1 MRCARPVERSSED
14 EPDIVRTTQ
23 AGYVRHIALCD
34 LAEEEATFVR
44 LPAPWEHSSPRKT
57 FSWKCGRAP
66 PRSTPSAPS
75 DATLRSDRSATR
87 SRTLYGVHQLAEIAK
102 ALSPGVKDPATAES
116 VIGYLRAVLER
127 LAQRP
132 PSPEVSRGNVRLA
145 YLRRLHRG
153 LSSRWEVTPPPT
165 RT

>member
-1 MRCARPVERSSED
+1 MGAFVTEEDVLVEVWPRSAAEHAVG
-14 EPDIVRTTQ
+14 PIR
-23 AGYVRHIALCD
+23 RHIAIGSERD
-34 LAEEEATFVR
+34 PKQDV
-44 LPAPWEHSSPRKT
+44 
-57 FSWKCGRAP
+57 
-66 PRSTPSAPS
+66 
-75 DATLRSDRSATR
+75 
-87 SRTLYGVHQLAEIAK
+87 LYGVRQLAEIAK